1 MSTDWCLAVEV
12 SGRPG
17 VDVSESAVRIEPEDG
32 SLPIIVPFPD
42 QAQPID
48 VSSVSVKFSRK
59 RNELLVRWP
68 RSATAQA
75 LGATEQEKEATS
87 ISHCSTSASD
97 ESASDESD
105 QDHQAA
111 APQAPEVEAPE
122 PQPDI
127 QPEIQPQPQAEI
139 QRTDD
144 EIDKLRIKKEEL
156 ETARAQAENE
166 VAEAERQRDALLR
179 GLKGQAEASPE
190 ADALA
195 EATSEVARPQETVEA
210 HTSDLAPSDGESYI
224 ASGVAAPT
232 KSVDEW
238 KALGN
243 EAVKTGDHAAAVKSY
258 SAGLAI
264 EPAHAIL
271 LSNRALCLHK
281 MGNLQEALTD
291 AKNCISLRPD
301 FFKGFL
307 RAGLI
312 LRELGRPQEA
322 LEMLRKSPPNNE
334 VEKLAGEV
342 RPEAEA
348 AEAKRI
354 AGLSGAEKTKE
365 EGNLLFKKG
374 LFEHAIVVY
383 EKALSMCDDP
393 VGEIALAIRNNR
405 AGCYHQLS
413 NYELVIQDTNFVL
426 EQQPD
431 NLKALVRRM
440 IALEP
445 LEKYEAALKDARRV
459 LASAPGNEVANKVQH
474 RLSKLVRDRSRG

>member
-1 MSTDWCLAVEV
+1 MAKATPPAPA
-12 SGRPG
+12 SG
-17 VDVSESAVRIEPEDG
+17 
-32 SLPIIVPFPD
+32 
-42 QAQPID
+42 
-48 VSSVSVKFSRK
+48 
-59 RNELLVRWP
+59 
-68 RSATAQA
+68 
-75 LGATEQEKEATS
+75 
-87 ISHCSTSASD
+87 
-97 ESASDESD
+97 
-105 QDHQAA
+105 
-111 APQAPEVEAPE
+111 
-122 PQPDI
+122 
-127 QPEIQPQPQAEI
+127 
-139 QRTDD
+139 
-144 EIDKLRIKKEEL
+144 
-156 ETARAQAENE
+156 
-166 VAEAERQRDALLR
+166 
-179 GLKGQAEASPE
+179 
-190 ADALA
+190 
-195 EATSEVARPQETVEA
+195 
-210 HTSDLAPSDGESYI
+210 
-224 ASGVAAPT
+224 GVAAPT

-291 AKNCISLRPD
+291 AKNCVSLRPD

-312 LRELGRPQEA
+312 LRELGRPQES
-322 LEMLRKSPPNNE
+322 LEILRKSPPNNE

-354 AGLSGAEKTKE
+354 DGLSGAEKTKE
-365 EGNLLFKKG
+365 EGNQLFKKG

-474 RLSKLVRDRSRG
+474 RLSKLVRDRSRA